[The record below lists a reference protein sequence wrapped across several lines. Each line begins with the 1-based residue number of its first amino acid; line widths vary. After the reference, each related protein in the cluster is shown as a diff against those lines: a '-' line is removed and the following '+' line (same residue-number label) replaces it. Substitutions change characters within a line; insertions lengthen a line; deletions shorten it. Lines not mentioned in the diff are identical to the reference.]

1 MIWLALSRAKFPTYD
16 FRPGRT
22 RYRCYW
28 LPTLVVMVAAQAV
41 VMSKNSTHAVV
52 GNPRAPMTSS
62 AAAGT
67 VLRLVPGDES
77 DAIAQVVD
85 RMAGPS
91 CTQIVRGETWPEISP
106 AVTSLLVACDTWD
119 AL

>member
-1 MIWLALSRAKFPTYD
+1 
-16 FRPGRT
+16 
-22 RYRCYW
+22 
-28 LPTLVVMVAAQAV
+28 V
-41 VMSKNSTHAVV
+41 VMSKKSTHAVV
-52 GNPRAPMTSS
+52 GNPRAPMRSS

-91 CTQIVRGETWPEISP
+91 CTQIVRGETWRDISL
-106 AVTSLLVACDTWD
+106 AELSQKYLDHLDHLDRA
-119 AL
+119 

>member
-1 MIWLALSRAKFPTYD
+1 MYQYAYAFVCVPDVDPRSRD
-16 FRPGRT
+16 
-22 RYRCYW
+22 
-28 LPTLVVMVAAQAV
+28 
-41 VMSKNSTHAVV
+41 S

-85 RMAGPS
+85 PIAGPS
-91 CTQIVRGETWPEISP
+91 CTQIVRGETWRDISL
-106 AVTSLLVACDTWD
+106 AKLSQKYLDRLDHLDRA
-119 AL
+119 

>member
-1 MIWLALSRAKFPTYD
+1 LRLTL
-16 FRPGRT
+16 
-22 RYRCYW
+22 CYW
-28 LPTLVVMVAAQAV
+28 LPTLVVMVATQAV

-62 AAAGT
+62 AAAGK

-91 CTQIVRGETWPEISP
+91 CTQIVRGKTWRDISL
-106 AVTSLLVACDTWD
+106 AKLSQKYLDRLDHLDRA
-119 AL
+119 